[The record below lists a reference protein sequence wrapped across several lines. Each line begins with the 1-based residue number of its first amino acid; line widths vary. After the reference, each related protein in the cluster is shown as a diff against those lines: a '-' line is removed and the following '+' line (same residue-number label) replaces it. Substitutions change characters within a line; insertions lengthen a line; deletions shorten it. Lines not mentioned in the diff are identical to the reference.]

1 MTTPWT
7 APSTPLR
14 LVLRVLDHQLVGPEG
29 ELLGNVDDLEL
40 EIGRDGWAVTH
51 VCVGPAALGR
61 RLPGQ
66 LGRWTTAVW
75 RRLQTRP
82 DPGPAMVPLR
92 AVTDLGS
99 ALTVDRAAADSLARS
114 FGLEWWLRRYVISRI
129 PGAKG
134 GGDER
139 ADQEG
144 PTAPH
149 GTMGVA
155 RPYAG
160 VSLSDL
166 IGSRVIAAEGVELG
180 VVTELLCD
188 PRPTR
193 RPEGGLRVTHLE
205 YGVHAATSELG
216 YNADSRQGPAL
227 LRAVLRWWQRD
238 NRVAALEDV
247 EALDLEAGTVTVL
260 RHGDHVHPHQL

>member
-1 MTTPWT
+1 MTTPRT
-7 APSTPLR
+7 APATPLR

-40 EIGRDGWAVTH
+40 DIGRHGWVVTH
-51 VCVGPAALGR
+51 LCVGPAALGR
-61 RLPGQ
+61 RLPGG

-82 DPGPAMVPLR
+82 DPGPAMVPMR
-92 AVTDLGS
+92 AVTDVGS

-114 FGLEWWLRRYVISRI
+114 FGLEWWLRRHVISRI

-134 GGDER
+134 GGDDR
-139 ADQEG
+139 ADQE
-144 PTAPH
+144 PPIEAPEATA
-149 GTMGVA
+149 VA
-155 RPYAG
+155 RPYVG
-160 VSLSDL
+160 VSVSDL
-166 IGSRVIAAEGVELG
+166 LGSRVLDADGVELG

-188 PRPTR
+188 PRPTH
-193 RPEGGLRVTHLE
+193 RPAAGLRVTHLE

-216 YNADSRQGPAL
+216 YNADSRQGPL
-227 LRAVLRWWQRD
+227 VVSAVLRWWQRG
-238 NRVAALEDV
+238 NRVAALEDLRS
-247 EALDLEAGTVTVL
+247 LDLEAGTVTVL